1 LTVLR
6 LAAAS
11 FAPAGLSRAAILFTG
26 FFVGVFFATPG
37 LFLAADGETLAVFPA
52 AVLGVRVFFCAPG
65 FLSFAA
71 AMAFL
76 GATVLLSAIFFF
88 AGFGRT
94 VRDTTLAAGLLV
106 PLTAGFFFPAGR
118 AAFLADGDFSP
129 ALPAFLS

>member
-1 LTVLR
+1 MTLDEHKVLC
-6 LAAAS
+6 
-11 FAPAGLSRAAILFTG
+11 
-26 FFVGVFFATPG
+26 FV
-37 LFLAADGETLAVFPA
+37 LAADGETLAVFPA
-52 AVLGVRVFFCAPG
+52 AVLGVRVFLPAVFFCAPG

-106 PLTAGFFFPAGR
+106 PLTPGFFFPAGR
-118 AAFLADGDFSP
+118 AAFPADGDFFPGFTGILVLATAITGS
-129 ALPAFLS
+129 LPS